1 MYADWVEERGGNGS
15 LLRLEGLLRTNRD
28 PNATENLLEQY
39 KKEKDAHIVATLNM
53 HFDDAAI
60 WPRDWQREETHDGK
74 ELKAIG
80 QSFPKAAIE
89 DFARRTPTEQVGI
102 FQSLLRLQQQYVSMY
117 SLHRRGNLLA
127 MVPDP
132 HAQEKGQQA
141 EGFIDHHG
149 QPHCFPSYDDI
160 HLHLYNSPQEHR
172 SMLFQR
178 ALQGFDQL
186 IITPRMHVPLLRD
199 SLAKVLQ
206 ENAAR
211 IPGGLDAS
219 QPVWMWEQYENADAL
234 VYHPEQF
241 DTQHGGQPLTGGYDI
256 TLVEDM
262 RVLPEAKKEPV
273 TAGYRSLERNLRPT
287 DYLDLLH
294 GRSNDQVTSRKLDHP
309 AHYQGLIGWTPQQY
323 CVADM
328 ASLDLSGFPLDQDG
342 EFYRVSYLPGAYFP
356 ASRGVPYGGWFPG
369 GRRATLVR
377 GRPGGRDADD
387 GVRVTVP
394 VMRI

>member
-15 LLRLEGLLRTNRD
+15 HLRLEGLLRTNTN
-28 PNATENLLEQY
+28 PNNTENLLREY
-39 KKEKDAHIVATLNM
+39 SNAKSAHVVATLNAS
-53 HFDDAAI
+53 FDVAL
-60 WPRDWQREETHDGK
+60 WPHDWEREEAHEGQLK
-74 ELKAIG
+74 LKAIG
-80 QSFPKAAIE
+80 LSLPNAAIA

-102 FQSLLRLQQQYVSMY
+102 LASLLRLPQQYVGMY

-132 HAQEKGQQA
+132 HAQEKSQQA

-149 QPHCFPSYDDI
+149 QLHPFPSYDDI
-160 HLHLYNSPQEHR
+160 HLHLRNSPQEHR

-211 IPGGLDAS
+211 IPGGLNAS
-219 QPVWMWEQYENADAL
+219 HPVWMWEQYENADAL
-234 VYHPEQF
+234 VYHPKQF

-262 RVLPEAKKEPV
+262 RVLPEANKEPV
-273 TAGYRSLERNLRPT
+273 TAGYRSLGRNLRPT

-294 GRSNDQVTSRKLDHP
+294 GRSNYQVTSRKLDHP

-328 ASLDLSGFPLDQDG
+328 VSVDLSGFSLDQDG
-342 EFYRVSYLPGAYFP
+342 AFYSVSYLPGAYFP
-356 ASRGVPYGGWFPG
+356 ASRRVPCGYWFPG
-369 GRRATLVR
+369 LRQAYLDWRDPGDR
-377 GRPGGRDADD
+377 GAVYGARVA
-387 GVRVTVP
+387 VRVA
-394 VMRI
+394 